1 MMATGARPTPYRA
14 RGTGSPRPEGSPM
27 TDRSSQAPKATA
39 GPAWGA
45 PLQAAERALEQDDP
59 SGAVR
64 AWEQAHLAAVE
75 SLSWEGLIAAGDL
88 YLRIGRRT
96 GTLPAADATA
106 RRAFFAA
113 LYRACRENSFDGVL
127 RAAGA
132 FADLGD
138 REVVDECLGLAEL
151 LVDGD
156 ERRQRLD
163 DLARRA
169 RPARGAAAGGTAR
182 R

>member
-1 MMATGARPTPYRA
+1 MMDHRPHPA
-14 RGTGSPRPEGSPM
+14 
-27 TDRSSQAPKATA
+27 KAA
-39 GPAWGA
+39 SGPPWRA
-45 PLQAAERALEQDDP
+45 PLQAAERALEQDDA

-106 RRAFFAA
+106 RRAYFAA

-127 RAAGA
+127 RAADA

-138 REVVDECLGLAEL
+138 RDVVDECLGLAEL
-151 LVDGD
+151 LADGD
-156 ERRQRLD
+156 ERRQRLHD
-163 DLARRA
+163 VARRTGPAPDAAATGAA
-169 RPARGAAAGGTAR
+169 RP
-182 R
+182 